1 MWFAKTK
8 QEVSLYHKRHP
19 TAKWGILKKE
29 GIREAWQ
36 MVPLYPRVGHDGG
49 LLVHWTVKEGSP
61 ALPGVGVRDA
71 TSRTP

>member
-1 MWFAKTK
+1 MGHS
-8 QEVSLYHKRHP
+8 E
-19 TAKWGILKKE
+19 KKE

-36 MVPLYPRVGHDGG
+36 MVPLCPHVGHDGG